1 MARKSSKASDEAAAP
16 ATKKSKRSK
25 AVVEEDAEE
34 YLDEAPTGGLGSTIA
49 DAMTRRRFKAAVA
62 IGVVGLMAWGAKSAW
77 RVAAPTIAAREGYLV
92 PADRI
97 MVTDPPEWI
106 VSDVRAQ
113 VINDAGLDRRL
124 SILDPGFAESVK
136 QPFALHPWIR
146 SVDRVEKRVPAGVFL
161 EVTYRKPVAVVE
173 TPDGNSRKLL
183 PADIMGVH
191 LPAEEVPLI
200 RREHLPRVTGIV
212 GQPPVGQAWEDPRVS
227 GAVEIAAMLG
237 HLWEALHLQEIT
249 PSTRPE
255 VSGSHQYFVYE
266 LVSRHGTRIQWG
278 PAPRAKL
285 PGEDSFAVKLERLQE
300 CIKKYGPLD
309 SLESPGTINVRGE
322 LQVGPRMV
330 KKPSERIVKKP
341 EDDVVK

>member
-1 MARKSSKASDEAAAP
+1 MARKSSKASEEAAAP
-16 ATKKSKRSK
+16 ATGKSKRSK
-25 AVVEEDAEE
+25 AVVEDE
-34 YLDEAPTGGLGSTIA
+34 YVDDEPAGGLGPKIA

-97 MVTDPPEWI
+97 TVTDPPEWI

-113 VINDAGLDRRL
+113 VVETAGLDRRL

-136 QPFALHPWIR
+136 QPFAMHPWIR

-161 EVTYRKPVAVVE
+161 EVTYRKPVAVIE

-183 PADIMGVH
+183 PADIMGVL

-212 GQPPVGQAWEDPRVS
+212 GQPPVGQAWEDPRVY

-237 HLWEALHLQEIT
+237 HLWEQLHLQEIT

-255 VSGSHQYFVYE
+255 VSGTHQYFVYE

-285 PGEDSFAVKLERLQE
+285 PGEDAFAVKLERLQE

-309 SLESPGTINVRGE
+309 SLDAPGTINVRGG

-330 KKPSERIVKKP
+330 KKPTERMVKKP

>member
-16 ATKKSKRSK
+16 ATGKSKRSK
-25 AVVEEDAEE
+25 AVAEE
-34 YLDEAPTGGLGSTIA
+34 ELLDEEVSGGLRPAIA
-49 DAMTRRRFKAAVA
+49 DALTRRRFKAAVA

-77 RVAAPTIAAREGYLV
+77 RIAAPTIAAREGYLV

-97 MVTDPPEWI
+97 TVTDPPEWI
-106 VSDVRAQ
+106 VSDVRTQ
-113 VINDAGLDRRL
+113 VVETAGLDRRL

-136 QPFALHPWIR
+136 QPFAMHPWIR

-161 EVTYRKPVAVVE
+161 EVTYRKPVAVIE
-173 TPDGNSRKLL
+173 SPDGDSRKLL
-183 PADIMGVH
+183 PADIMGVL

-237 HLWEALHLQEIT
+237 HLWEQLHLQEIT

-255 VSGSHQYFVYE
+255 VSGSNQYFVYE